1 MIMLTMV
8 DNLSSF
14 VDWAQAIMNEK
25 NVTQADI
32 ARTGFVT
39 RAAISKLFTLQLKSV
54 GVEMC
59 KAIAAAT
66 DTPIVTVYR
75 KAGLLPLIPTTDV
88 ELEEINELIMQITD
102 EDLRQDAK
110 TQLHL
115 ILNKQRKR
123 RGTEN
128 SNTSSKTS

>member
-123 RGTEN
+123 RGAD
-128 SNTSSKTS
+128 SSTPPSKI

>member
-1 MIMLTMV
+1 MV

-14 VDWAQAIMNEK
+14 VNWLQAILNEK

-32 ARTGFVT
+32 ARIGFVT
-39 RAAISKLFTLQLKSV
+39 SAAVSKLFTLQLKSV

-59 KAIAAAT
+59 RAISVAT
-66 DTPIVTVYR
+66 NTPLVTVYR
-75 KAGLLPLIPTTDV
+75 KAGHLPILPASQV
-88 ELEEINELIMQITD
+88 EAEEMTELIVQITD

-110 TQLHL
+110 TQLNI

-123 RGTEN
+123 RGAD
-128 SNTSSKTS
+128 SSIPPSKV

>member
-1 MIMLTMV
+1 
-8 DNLSSF
+8 
-14 VDWAQAIMNEK
+14 
-25 NVTQADI
+25 
-32 ARTGFVT
+32 
-39 RAAISKLFTLQLKSV
+39 
-54 GVEMC
+54 MC

-75 KAGLLPLIPTTDV
+75 KAGLLPLIPTPNV